1 MKEESNTLSA
11 PPYSFARCLNAQCSK
26 AESCLRR
33 LAALQDTTQHPY
45 ITIVNP
51 ACVPADDNACPHFQ
65 TAEKFRA
72 AWGVK
77 RLLDKVPYADAVS
90 IRKQLIGH
98 FGKTKYYRFHRE
110 EYYLTPTDQA
120 FIRQLFRNKGITE
133 EPPFDRYT
141 EEYKW

>member
-11 PPYSFARCLNAQCSK
+11 PPYSFARCFNAQCSK
-26 AESCLRR
+26 AENCLRR
-33 LAALQDTTQHPY
+33 LVAQQDTTEYPY

-51 ACVPADDNACPHFQ
+51 ACVPADGNACPYFQ

-77 RLLDKVPYADAVS
+77 QLLDKIPHADAVS

-110 EYYLTPTDQA
+110 EYYLTPADQA
-120 FIRQLFRNKGITE
+120 FISQLFRSKGIAE
-133 EPPFDRYT
+133 EPLFDRYT
-141 EEYKW
+141 EEYNW